1 MLGYNRTCN
10 LEDFADPGL
19 RRLIREIFADEL
31 ALFPADYP
39 DGVADSK
46 QWEIAMAVRALRDH
60 GCLTRQSRILGV
72 GAGTELTS
80 FYLTRHVGEV
90 VATDIYGDAHVW
102 ADVAPRAFLVDPS
115 RFATIEYEKGRLIPL
130 HMDGRALTFRS
141 NSFDGVYSSG
151 SIEHFGSLENV
162 ANSAYEIGRVLR
174 PGGIATI
181 ATEFKVAGPPEG
193 DGWDPNVILFSEA
206 KLKKYIIEAS
216 GLELVDAL
224 DLELSESTLSVRR
237 DLASFLDGTRGPVS
251 AAKKIANYPNLIL
264 YHGGYLFCSVHLA
277 LRKPQSRVAGNSW
290 AAPSKET
297 RAQIRESD
305 AKTCAE
311 AGSALLAELR
321 DRSEDDGPTQQDRIA
336 ELTAGWEW
344 RGAELVRLQDRV
356 TLLSAEWERHQVER
370 AELEAARKSWESA
383 YHEVKASLSWRIT
396 APLRA
401 VFGPGYEALRS
412 KRKG

>member
-1 MLGYNRTCN
+1 
-10 LEDFADPGL
+10 
-19 RRLIREIFADEL
+19 
-31 ALFPADYP
+31 
-39 DGVADSK
+39 
-46 QWEIAMAVRALRDH
+46 
-60 GCLTRQSRILGV
+60 
-72 GAGTELTS
+72 
-80 FYLTRHVGEV
+80 VGEV

-115 RFATIEYEKGRLIPL
+115 RFASIEYEKERLIPL
-130 HMDGRALTFRS
+130 HMDGRALNFRS

-206 KLKKYIIEAS
+206 KLKKYIVEAS

-224 DLELSESTLSVRR
+224 DLELTERTLSVRR
-237 DLASFLDGTRGPVS
+237 DLASFLEGTRGPVS

-277 LRKPQSRVAGNSW
+277 LRKPQSRMVNNSW

-297 RAQIRESD
+297 LALIQESN
-305 AKTCAE
+305 AKGCGETGITLLSE
-311 AGSALLAELR
+311 LQDQSQNDRPALQE
-321 DRSEDDGPTQQDRIA
+321 RIA
-336 ELTAGWEW
+336 ALNAGWQQQE
-344 RGAELVRLQDRV
+344 AELVRLRDRV
-356 TLLSAEWERHQVER
+356 ALLSAEWERHQVEIR
-370 AELEAARKSWESA
+370 ELEAARKSWESA

-401 VFGPGYEALRS
+401 VFGSGYEALRS
-412 KRKG
+412 KQKG